1 VGCRILNNEMCVCV
15 CSSVSAPGKAL
26 ITGGYLVLE
35 KENIGVTVAASA
47 RFYSTVTVLVRQ
59 RSYTY
64 YSYIVLNALLTSS
77 GCCEAQEP

>member
-47 RFYSTVTVLVRQ
+47 RFYSTVTVLVMQ
-59 RSYTY
+59 S
-64 YSYIVLNALLTSS
+64 SILT
-77 GCCEAQEP
+77 AHILY